1 MKRGNQKMKSPN
13 ITIKNTTT
21 NILLV
26 GTQLEW
32 NLWLSPG
39 YILESPEMVLQ
50 ELKKQQPESE
60 FELLDVQAVMNV
72 RALFNS
78 FIKK

>member
-1 MKRGNQKMKSPN
+1 MKSPN
-13 ITIKNTTT
+13 ITIKNITT

-32 NLWLSPG
+32 NIWMFPG
-39 YILESPEMVLQ
+39 YILDSPEMVLQ

-78 FIKK
+78 SIKK

>member
-1 MKRGNQKMKSPN
+1 MQSPN
-13 ITIKNTTT
+13 ITIKNITT

-32 NLWLSPG
+32 NIWLCPC
-39 YILESPEMVLQ
+39 YILDSPEKVLQ

-78 FIKK
+78 NIK

>member
-1 MKRGNQKMKSPN
+1 MKSPN
-13 ITIKNTTT
+13 IAIKNTTT

-26 GTQLEW
+26 GNQLEW

-39 YILESPEMVLQ
+39 YILESHETVLQ
-50 ELKKQQPESE
+50 ELKKQQHESE
-60 FELLDVQAVMNV
+60 FELLDVQVVMNV

-78 FIKK
+78 SIKK

>member
-1 MKRGNQKMKSPN
+1 MKRGNLKMKSPN
-13 ITIKNTTT
+13 ITIKNITT

-32 NLWLSPG
+32 NIWLCPG
-39 YILESPEMVLQ
+39 YILDSPEMVLQ

-78 FIKK
+78 SIKK

>member
-1 MKRGNQKMKSPN
+1 MKAKIIAIRN
-13 ITIKNTTT
+13 ITD

-32 NLWLSPG
+32 NLWLQVN
-39 YILESPEMVLQ
+39 YILESPTMIMQ
-50 ELKKQQPESE
+50 ELRKQHPEHE
-60 FELLDVQAVMNV
+60 FEFYDVADVISV

-78 FIKK
+78 LMFK

>member
-1 MKRGNQKMKSPN
+1 MKAKIIAIRN
-13 ITIKNTTT
+13 ITD

-32 NLWLSPG
+32 NLWLQVN
-39 YILESPEMVLQ
+39 YILESPTMIMQ
-50 ELKKQQPESE
+50 ELRNQNPESE
-60 FELLDVQAVMNV
+60 FEFYDVSDVVSV

-78 FIKK
+78 NIK